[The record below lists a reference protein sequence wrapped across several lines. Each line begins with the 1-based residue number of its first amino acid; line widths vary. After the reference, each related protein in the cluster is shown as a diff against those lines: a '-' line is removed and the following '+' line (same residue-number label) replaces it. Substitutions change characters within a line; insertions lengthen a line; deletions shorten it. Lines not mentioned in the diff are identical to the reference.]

1 MTLKICSHKGSAVQ
15 SFLRFSLKKQTPFAL
30 LFLVATL
37 LICPAMLLREIF
49 NGFSSLG
56 YIHRNDMDGYF
67 AGYTT
72 GIFLVSVLLLLV
84 LLLVNFGFLFS
95 KKAGDIYHAL
105 PLTRNQLVFTRGI
118 AALAGALFNM
128 TVGFLAL
135 CIVNFLPVMESVS
148 LSLVLSTYFMS
159 LLFIILLWAFSLVF
173 VVCSGGYFDFIIA
186 LFAVNCGL
194 PAIVAIFT
202 NLFENS
208 AEGLYSSYDSLIYT
222 TPFAY
227 TTYKLAA
234 HADRYGEANVLN
246 IDRFTVLSFIL
257 CVLFTA
263 LLIYIVSRL
272 FKIRKSDTAGEA
284 YSFKFMPHIIGF
296 IISAVGGYI
305 IGLVTTFNSFES
317 LDFWLF
323 FIVGALVCSVAFGAI
338 ATRGFKTVKPSFIR
352 GSAAIAVMLAAA
364 ILVSHGAKASA
375 NYIPKED
382 DIARIELN
390 DYEGIVFEDNFS
402 VITEMHAQIAENIN
416 NDYHDNAQKEPE
428 IIGNIDRFTLKYIL
442 KNGRAVERNYFYHHI
457 CRDNLYDDMLAIMQT
472 EEFMSKYYNAA
483 VSEKGYITLTSYE
496 YKGNGVQSL
505 AIINM
510 AEAKEFVKIYQREM
524 ADADLGI
531 FGEDCLC
538 LYIDGDTHQA
548 LYIPT
553 SFDETLAFLEGRL
566 TPENEFYNK

>member
-1 MTLKICSHKGSAVQ
+1 MTLKICSRKGSAAQ
-15 SFLRFSLKKQTPFAL
+15 SFFRFSLKKQTPFAL
-30 LFLVATL
+30 LFLVITL

-56 YIHRNDMDGYF
+56 YIHRNDMEGYF

-105 PLTRNQLVFTRGI
+105 PLTRNKLVFTRGI
-118 AALAGALFNM
+118 AALVGAVFNM

-159 LLFIILLWAFSLVF
+159 LLFIILLWAFSLIF

-186 LFAVNCGL
+186 LFAVNGGA
-194 PAIVAIFT
+194 PAITAIFI
-202 NLFENS
+202 NLFENC
-208 AEGLYSSYDSLIYT
+208 AEGLSPSYDSLIYT

-246 IDRFTVLSFIL
+246 IDRFTIFSAIICL
-257 CVLFTA
+257 LFTA
-263 LLIYIVSRL
+263 LFIYIVARL
-272 FKIRKSDTAGEA
+272 FKIRKSETAGEA
-284 YSFKFMPHIIGF
+284 YSFKFVPHIIGF

-305 IGLVTTFNSFES
+305 VGLVTTFNSFES

-352 GSAAIAVMLAAA
+352 GSAAIAVMLVAA
-364 ILVSHGAKASA
+364 ILVSHGAKTSA
-375 NYIPKED
+375 DFVPKEE

-390 DYEGIVFEDNFS
+390 DYDGIVFEDNFS
-402 VITEMHAQIAENIN
+402 VITRMHAQIVENIN
-416 NDYHDNAQKEPE
+416 NDYHDEAAKEPE
-428 IIGNIDRFTLKYIL
+428 IIGNLDSFRVKYIL
-442 KNGRAVERNYFYHHI
+442 KNGRAVERDYFYHYI
-457 CRDNLYDDMLAIMQT
+457 CRDNLYDDMLDIMKT
-472 EEFMSKYYNAA
+472 EEFVSKYYEAA
-483 VSEKGYITLTSYE
+483 KSEKGYVTLTSYE
-496 YKGNGVQSL
+496 YKNYEGQSL
-505 AIINM
+505 AIINT
-510 AEAKEFVKIYQREM
+510 AVAKEFVEIYQKEM

-538 LYIDGDTHQA
+538 LYIDGDTHQPI
-548 LYIPT
+548 YIPT
-553 SFDETLAFLEGRL
+553 SFSNSLAFLEGRL
-566 TPENEFYNK
+566 TPDNEFYNK